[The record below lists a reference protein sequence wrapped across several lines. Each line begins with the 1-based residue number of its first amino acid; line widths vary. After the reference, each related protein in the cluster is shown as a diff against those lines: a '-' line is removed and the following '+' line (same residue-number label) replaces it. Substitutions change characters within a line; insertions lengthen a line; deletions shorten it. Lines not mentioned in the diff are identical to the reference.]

1 MTVSALDCY
10 NSGIRDKEI
19 QIMTNIKTQPKT
31 AFGRT
36 LHYVIDPV
44 QADAL
49 QNLTGKKT
57 LTEQDIINL
66 NMLGFTVNG
75 VNYVNQLELAV

>member
-1 MTVSALDCY
+1 
-10 NSGIRDKEI
+10 
-19 QIMTNIKTQPKT
+19 MTNIKTQPKT

-36 LHYVIDPV
+36 LHYVTDPV

-49 QNLTGKKT
+49 KNLTGKKT

-66 NMLGFTVNG
+66 NMLGLQVNG
-75 VNYVNQLELAV
+75 VNYVNQLQLPLAV

>member
-1 MTVSALDCY
+1 
-10 NSGIRDKEI
+10 
-19 QIMTNIKTQPKT
+19 MTNIKTQDKT

-36 LHYVIDPV
+36 LHYVTDPV

-57 LTEQDIINL
+57 LTDTDIVNL

-75 VNYVNQLELAV
+75 VNYVNQLTIAGV

>member
-1 MTVSALDCY
+1 
-10 NSGIRDKEI
+10 
-19 QIMTNIKTQPKT
+19 MTNIKTQPKT

-49 QNLTGKKT
+49 QTLTGKKT
-57 LTEQDIINL
+57 LTDRDITCLQILGL
-66 NMLGFTVNG
+66 NVNG
-75 VNYVNQLELAV
+75 VNYVNQLELVGV

>member
-1 MTVSALDCY
+1 
-10 NSGIRDKEI
+10 
-19 QIMTNIKTQPKT
+19 MTNIKTQPKT

-36 LHYVIDPV
+36 LHYVTDPV
-44 QADAL
+44 YADAL

-66 NMLGFTVNG
+66 NMLGLTVNG
-75 VNYVNQLELAV
+75 VNYVNQLQLAV

>member
-1 MTVSALDCY
+1 
-10 NSGIRDKEI
+10 
-19 QIMTNIKTQPKT
+19 MTNIKTQDKT

-49 QNLTGKKT
+49 QTLTGKLT
-57 LTEQDIINL
+57 LIDKDIVCL
-66 NMLGFTVNG
+66 QLLGLQVNG
-75 VNYVNQLELAV
+75 VNNVEQLQSVGV

>member
-1 MTVSALDCY
+1 
-10 NSGIRDKEI
+10 
-19 QIMTNIKTQPKT
+19 MTNIKTQPKT

-36 LHYVIDPV
+36 LHYVTDPV

-57 LTEQDIINL
+57 LTDRDLTCLQV
-66 NMLGFTVNG
+66 LGFQVNG
-75 VNYVNQLELAV
+75 VNYVQQLELVGV

>member
-1 MTVSALDCY
+1 MTD
-10 NSGIRDKEI
+10 
-19 QIMTNIKTQPKT
+19 IKTQDKT

-36 LHYVIDPV
+36 LHYVTDPV

-57 LTEQDIINL
+57 LTDTDIVNL

-75 VNYVNQLELAV
+75 VNYVNQLTIAGV

>member
-1 MTVSALDCY
+1 
-10 NSGIRDKEI
+10 
-19 QIMTNIKTQPKT
+19 MTNIKTQPKT

-75 VNYVNQLELAV
+75 VNYVQQLELVGV